1 MGSRA
6 AGGGRSEGKEECDA
20 EGGRMVAKKK
30 KKGSLCGPGAQS
42 CTSTGELASIYIQHK
57 TIQAGQREGRTV
69 CKKAE
74 NNCGE
79 EVMKGL

>member
-6 AGGGRSEGKEECDA
+6 AGGGSSEGEGERDA

-42 CTSTGELASIYIQHK
+42 CTSTGELASVYIQHK
-57 TIQAGQREGRTV
+57 TIRAAQWEGQTV
-69 CKKAE
+69 RKEC
-74 NNCGE
+74 
-79 EVMKGL
+79 